1 MISTMEIYIKNQQ
14 KSTRLD
20 LKRLGKDLSKALLH
34 LQLQSSELSVLFVNS
49 RRMKLINTLYRGIR
63 KDTDVLSFPLM
74 DKQPQ
79 RLHTINGPHIL
90 GDIVISVPKALAQ
103 AEEFK
108 VSFYDEVLRLLVHGL
123 LHLRGYDHEINAY
136 QQKKME
142 KKERE
147 LFNAIKAMD

>member
-1 MISTMEIYIKNQQ
+1 ME
-14 KSTRLD
+14 
-20 LKRLGKDLSKALLH
+20 KDLSKALLH

-74 DKQPQ
+74 DEQ
-79 RLHTINGPHIL
+79 LHNGPFINGPHIL

-108 VSFYDEVLRLLVHGL
+108 VSFYDELLRLLVHGL

-136 QQKKME
+136 QQE
-142 KKERE
+142 EDGKERE
-147 LFNAIKAMD
+147 GAFQCH

>member
-1 MISTMEIYIKNQQ
+1 MEIYLKNRQ
-14 KSTRLD
+14 KSTSLD
-20 LKRLGKDLSKALLH
+20 LKRLEKDLSKALLH

-49 RRMKLINTLYRGIR
+49 RRMKLINTLYRGIK

-74 DKQPQ
+74 DKQLQ
-79 RLHTINGPHIL
+79 HGPLIL

-108 VSFYDEVLRLLVHGL
+108 VSFYDELLRLLVHGL
-123 LHLRGYDHEINAY
+123 LHLTGYDHEINAY
-136 QQKKME
+136 QKKKME

-147 LFNAIKAMD
+147 LFNAIKTMG

>member
-1 MISTMEIYIKNQQ
+1 ME
-14 KSTRLD
+14 
-20 LKRLGKDLSKALLH
+20 KDLSKALLH

-74 DKQPQ
+74 DEQ
-79 RLHTINGPHIL
+79 LHNGPFINRPHIL

-108 VSFYDEVLRLLVHGL
+108 VSFYDELLRLLVHGL

-147 LFNAIKAMD
+147 LFNAIKKMA